1 MFSSEKHS
9 KKNPHGPVPRRFVVG
24 SFGVASVL
32 LTKGKM
38 EKFKSN
44 SFAFARYCAVLAIIA
59 LASRGVSMAVGTA
72 DADVSSATDDLV
84 ATYTYIKPFALTAL
98 AVLMG
103 IAVLK
108 KFWKRIVS

>member
-1 MFSSEKHS
+1 VLNSDKPSEITPSRPVIAWLCLGGFVLTSGFEQKENV
-9 KKNPHGPVPRRFVVG
+9 KNLQAKAISLGR
-24 SFGVASVL
+24 L
-32 LTKGKM
+32 LL
-38 EKFKSN
+38 
-44 SFAFARYCAVLAIIA
+44 VLAVVA
-59 LASRGVSMAVGTA
+59 LISQGAAFAVGTA
-72 DADVSSATDDLV
+72 DADVSGATDDLV